1 MRSMKAM
8 KYTEVP
14 ETKYEYYVTN
24 DEYWFQQKMDGTRVL
39 VTRKPGCPVE
49 FFQRD
54 GKPLSYAAAKL
65 HTGGLV
71 PGVEAL
77 YEAAALVYRQPEAT
91 MRRRLTFDGELVIH
105 EGNTAVLY
113 VWDVLDVSKPEA
125 TYWSRFQMLS
135 RIMEEF
141 RSENPENTQVVQ
153 SETVRWTDEKRA
165 FLERAKEAGVEGV
178 MAKWIHEE
186 FRPGERT
193 NTTVKL
199 KFVKEADVVVTG
211 FERGRN
217 DAGREVG
224 SAEFAVLYSDGQW
237 LKVGRC
243 SLIGKPE
250 VEVGSVITV
259 KYLYWTGAAVVQPR
273 MVWLRHDK
281 APEECTIDQFATY
294 SKEAL

>member
-1 MRSMKAM
+1 MKAM

-14 ETKYEYYVTN
+14 ETQYEDYVTN

-39 VTRKPGCPVE
+39 VTWKPGCPVQ

-54 GKPLSYAAAKL
+54 GKPLSYAAAVL
-65 HTGGLV
+65 HKDGLDPAV
-71 PGVEAL
+71 QVL
-77 YEAAALVYRQPEAT
+77 YSVAAAVYNQPEAT

-105 EGNTAVLY
+105 EGNEAVLY
-113 VWDVLDVSKPEA
+113 VWDVLDVSKPE
-125 TYWSRFQMLS
+125 TIYSSRFQMLS

-141 RSENPENTQVVQ
+141 GLLWPENTRIVQ
-153 SETVRWTDEKRA
+153 SKTVRWTDEKRA
-165 FLERAKEAGVEGV
+165 FLEQAKEAGVEGV
-178 MAKWIHEE
+178 MAKWIREE

-224 SAEFAVLYSDGQW
+224 SAEFAVYDSEGHRI
-237 LKVGRC
+237 KVGRC

-259 KYLYWTGAAVVQPR
+259 KYLYWTGSAVVQPR

-281 APEECTIDQFATY
+281 APEECTVDQFAAY

>member
-1 MRSMKAM
+1 MKAM

-14 ETKYEYYVTN
+14 ESKYEDYVTN

-54 GKPLSYAAAKL
+54 GKPLSYAAATL
-65 HTGGLV
+65 HTGGLTPAV
-71 PGVEAL
+71 QVL
-77 YEAAALVYRQPEAT
+77 YSVAAAVYNQPET
-91 MRRRLTFDGELVIH
+91 IMRRRLTFDGELVIH
-105 EGNTAVLY
+105 EGNEAVLY
-113 VWDVLDVSKPEA
+113 VWDVVDGVKPFA
-125 TYWSRFQMLS
+125 TYSTRFQMLS

-141 RSENPENTQVVQ
+141 GLLWPENTRIVQ
-153 SETVRWTDEKRA
+153 SKTVRWTDEKRA
-165 FLERAKEAGVEGV
+165 FLERAKEAGVEGI
-178 MAKWIHEE
+178 MAKWILEE

-199 KFVKEADVVVTG
+199 KFVKEADVVVMDWQ
-211 FERGRN
+211 RGVN
-217 DAGREVG
+217 AAGRATG
-224 SAEFAVLYSDGQW
+224 WAVFGVMDDGAMRV
-237 LKVGRC
+237 VGRC

-259 KYLYWTGAAVVQPR
+259 KYLYWTGFAVVQPR
-273 MVWLRHDK
+273 MARVRHDK
-281 APEECTIDQFATY
+281 APQECTIDQFATY

>member
-1 MRSMKAM
+1 MKAM

-14 ETKYEYYVTN
+14 ESKYEDYVTN

-54 GKPLSYAAAKL
+54 GKPLSYAAAVL
-65 HTGGLV
+65 HTEGLTFAV
-71 PGVEAL
+71 HAL
-77 YEAAALVYRQPEAT
+77 YSAAATVYSQPEAT

-105 EGNTAVLY
+105 EGNVAVLY
-113 VWDVLDVSKPEA
+113 VWDVVDVSKPGA
-125 TYWSRFQMLS
+125 IYSSRYQMLS
-135 RIMEEF
+135 RIIEEF
-141 RSENPENTQVVQ
+141 RRLCSGNDKIVPST
-153 SETVRWTDEKRA
+153 TVRWTDEKRA
-165 FLERAKEAGVEGV
+165 FLEQAKEAGVEGV
-178 MAKWIHEE
+178 MAKWIREE

-199 KFVKEADVVVTG
+199 KFVKEADVVVTS

-217 DAGREVG
+217 PAGREIG
-224 SAEFAVLYSDGQW
+224 SAEFAVYDSEGEW

-259 KYLYWTGAAVVQPR
+259 KYLCWTGSAVVQPR

>member
-1 MRSMKAM
+1 MKAM

-14 ETKYEYYVTN
+14 ESKYEDYVTN

-39 VTRKPGCPVE
+39 VTWKPGCLVQ

-54 GKPLSYAAAKL
+54 GKTLTYAAAVL
-65 HTGGLV
+65 HLERLDLSVTRMY
-71 PGVEAL
+71 EAL
-77 YEAAALVYRQPEAT
+77 AT
-91 MRRRLTFDGELVIH
+91 VHGAPLSAVRRRYTFDGELVIH
-105 EGNTAVLY
+105 EGNVPVLY
-113 VWDVLDVSKPEA
+113 LWDVLDESKPEA
-125 TYWSRFQMLS
+125 IYSSRFQMLS
-135 RIMEEF
+135 
-141 RSENPENTQVVQ
+141 QVFDYAKTNLAQAGSVVRQ
-153 SETVRWTDEKRA
+153 SETIRWTDEKRA
-165 FLERAKEAGVEGV
+165 FLEKARAAGVEGV
-178 MAKWIHEE
+178 MAKWILEE

-199 KFVKEADVVVTG
+199 KFVKETDVVVTS

-224 SAEFAVLYSDGQW
+224 SAEFAVYDSEGHRV
-237 LKVGRC
+237 KVGRC

-281 APEECTIDQFATY
+281 APEECTVDQFATY